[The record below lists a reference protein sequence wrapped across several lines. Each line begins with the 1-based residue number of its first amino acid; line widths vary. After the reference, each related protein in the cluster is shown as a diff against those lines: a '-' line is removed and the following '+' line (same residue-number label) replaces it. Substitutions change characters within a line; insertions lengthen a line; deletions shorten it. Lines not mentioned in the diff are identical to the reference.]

1 MLANSLRLRG
11 IKFAF
16 LFGPPR
22 FIKREEASKVHSAI
36 CDSTH
41 LDDFSFKYSTIDP
54 DERITSKG
62 FSIVFERKEGRGALV
77 TIIDNKN
84 INGPVRI
91 LLEYTWPPTID
102 HAKEY
107 FDGISESVFES
118 LEGNWTKVLAEV
130 RLCAQCST
138 RSNNGLTFL
147 REEVLG
153 LPKECISGLGEPLS
167 FCSVKLE
174 VDATQP
180 QPPSE
185 DQIEGAKREL
195 LIEVLRE
202 DPTCVYLELVS
213 QWPQL
218 APLPRNQTGQIVLGN
233 IRKIDSKPSKYIEEA
248 LSFLNEQVE
257 QLGKISKE

>member
-22 FIKREEASKVHSAI
+22 FVKREEASNVYSAV
-36 CDSTH
+36 CNKTH
-41 LDDFSFKYSTIDP
+41 LDDFSFKYTTIDP
-54 DERITSKG
+54 DERLASKG
-62 FSIVFERKEGRGALV
+62 FSIIFERKEGRGALV
-77 TIIDNKN
+77 AIIDNKN
-84 INGPVRI
+84 IKSPIRV
-91 LLEYTWPPTID
+91 LLDYTWPPTID
-102 HAKEY
+102 HIKEN
-107 FDGISESVFES
+107 FDSISESVFES
-118 LEGNWTKVLAEV
+118 LEGNWTRVLAEV
-130 RLCAQCST
+130 RLRSQCST

-147 REEVLG
+147 REKVLG
-153 LPKECISGLGEPLS
+153 LSQECISGLGEPLS

-174 VDATQP
+174 VNATQP

-185 DQIEGAKREL
+185 DQIKGAKREL

-202 DPTCVYLELVS
+202 DPSCVYLELVS

-218 APLPRNQTGQIVLGN
+218 APIPRNQTGQIALGN
-233 IRKIDSKPSKYIEEA
+233 IREIDSKPSVYIEEA
-248 LSFLNEQVE
+248 SSFLREQVE